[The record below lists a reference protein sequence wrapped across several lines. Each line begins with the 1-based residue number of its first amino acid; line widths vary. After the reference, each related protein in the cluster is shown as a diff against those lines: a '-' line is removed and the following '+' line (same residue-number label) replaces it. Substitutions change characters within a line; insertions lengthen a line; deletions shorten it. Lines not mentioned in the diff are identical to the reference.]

1 MRSMTWKCRE
11 LDITDNG
18 DVADTHRSNRHVLE
32 DSKDQVGDY
41 LQTREEGAVKK
52 DRVERKQR

>member
-1 MRSMTWKCRE
+1 MTWKCRE